1 MKKKAGVNS
10 KQWEATRTRTYSS
23 TIGAHTN
30 LKLPVICR
38 PVLPSR
44 SLFTIHFEVRIIEGR
59 DHACFMIQH
68 GLNKL
73 RCSIAQRVHVAAK
86 PPHLHLPTS
95 RRHAL
100 GHRLPLALRPVSAAA
115 VQKKATA
122 SKSDLLVSATIR
134 ERLAAIADTL
144 SDVENHGDW
153 KGMEDEI
160 ATLEQ
165 KLQVRCSSHSAC
177 KSLR

>member
-10 KQWEATRTRTYSS
+10 KQWEATRTCSS
-23 TIGAHTN
+23 TVGAHTN
-30 LKLPVICR
+30 LKLPMICR
-38 PVLPSR
+38 LALPL
-44 SLFTIHFEVRIIEGR
+44 SLFTVHFEVHSIEGR
-59 DHACFMIQH
+59 VHACFMIQH
-68 GLNKL
+68 GLNSL
-73 RCSIAQRVHVAAK
+73 RCSIAQRVHAAAK
-86 PPHLHLPTS
+86 PHLHFPTS

-100 GHRLPLALRPVSAAA
+100 GHTGRLPLPSRHASTAAL
-115 VQKKATA
+115 QKKSAA

-134 ERLAAIADTL
+134 ERLVTIADTL

-165 KLQVRCSSHSAC
+165 KLQVSSNSHSA
-177 KSLR
+177 LNH